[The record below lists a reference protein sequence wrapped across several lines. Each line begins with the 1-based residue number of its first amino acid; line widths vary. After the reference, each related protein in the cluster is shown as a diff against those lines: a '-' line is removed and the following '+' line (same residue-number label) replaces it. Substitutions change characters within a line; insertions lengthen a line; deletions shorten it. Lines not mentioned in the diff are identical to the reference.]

1 MLADL
6 TVKDFLDKVAGN
18 DPVPGGGSIAALG
31 GAPSARKDMKPA
43 KK

>member
-18 DPVPGGGSIAALG
+18 DPVPGGDETHHRQEGIRSQ
-31 GAPSARKDMKPA
+31 
-43 KK
+43 